1 MKRTHTNTK
10 ATTTTNRIESLAQA
24 SARPPTKNIYILIAA
39 AITNFLSHFYRFVV
53 FFVSRPEEKVTFVL
67 VCFIDQN
74 TQNGPKYCCCS
85 LPLMLCRI
93 PKWYDCTVKREIGH
107 RSHWLL
113 FFCGVSA
120 SSSFLL
126 FRWLIWLFWDC
137 VECHVHGTIAMK
149 NKHCTL
155 TYRSLQFASGA
166 MSDDDCRHC
175 RAFVLSP
182 RVFAVSLESNRRC
195 VRAEC
200 QNMVAITK

>member
-113 FFCGVSA
+113 FLWCVGFFFFFIIS
-120 SSSFLL
+120 LL
-126 FRWLIWLFWDC
+126 DLVVLGLRWMPCAWNNRNEKQTLHAHVQVITICKWSNERWWL
-137 VECHVHGTIAMK
+137 
-149 NKHCTL
+149 
-155 TYRSLQFASGA
+155 
-166 MSDDDCRHC
+166 
-175 RAFVLSP
+175 
-182 RVFAVSLESNRRC
+182 
-195 VRAEC
+195 
-200 QNMVAITK
+200 